1 MPILFYVSILAMA
14 FLVTKGA
21 SLSEGHNVSEI
32 GNDDLQYLHWLRTT
46 DADIIFIGH
55 PPIRRITKPADLL
68 ARATQATG
76 FVTYCNVRTTDN
88 KCGGTCMV
96 YAGGPACVSAPHT
109 TCYYVSSNF
118 QNAVSSCGGPGC
130 TGSCS
135 SYAQCGTRLSD
146 GFCYAPGTQSI
157 LVTV

>member
-21 SLSEGHNVSEI
+21 SLHEVLEI
-32 GNDDLQYLHWLRTT
+32 SNDDLHYLHWLRTT
-46 DADIIFIGH
+46 DAEFIYIGQPVH
-55 PPIRRITKPADLL
+55 EIADLGDIL
-68 ARATQATG
+68 TRATHTTG

-88 KCGGTCMV
+88 ECGGTCTV

-118 QNAVSSCGGPGC
+118 RNAVSACGGPGC
-130 TGSCS
+130 TGGCS
-135 SYAQCGTRLSD
+135 GYAQCATRLID
-146 GFCYAPGTQSI
+146 GFCYAPETQSI

>member
-21 SLSEGHNVSEI
+21 SLSEEHDVSEI

-46 DADIIFIGH
+46 DAEMIFNGH
-55 PPIRRITKPADLL
+55 PVSGLTAPAGIFT
-68 ARATQATG
+68 RAAQATG

-88 KCGGTCMV
+88 KCGGTCTV

-118 QNAVSSCGGPGC
+118 QNAVSACGGPGC

-135 SYAQCGTRLSD
+135 GYAQCATRLSD

>member
-21 SLSEGHNVSEI
+21 SLQHGVLEVQ
-32 GNDDLQYLHWLRTT
+32 GNDDLHHLHWLRTT
-46 DADIIFIGH
+46 DAELIYIGH
-55 PPIRRITKPADLL
+55 PAHEIAEPMDILT
-68 ARATQATG
+68 RATHATG
-76 FVTYCNVRTTDN
+76 FVTHCNVRTTDN
-88 KCGGTCMV
+88 KCGGTCTV
-96 YAGGPACVSAPHT
+96 YAGGPTCVSAPHT

-118 QNAVSSCGGPGC
+118 QNAVSACGGPGC

-135 SYAQCGTRLSD
+135 AYAQCSTRLSD